1 TATSGRMWG
10 TQTSGSRSGATA
22 SWSSTRVSIRTGAA
36 TGCGPDSISATSSYE
51 IWTGTASPRSFLTCC
66 RVGHTA
72 ASTRSSTDTSDP
84 RGPIGSGR
92 TFGGIPDTASA
103 TLTTAAYRS
112 SFQGTT
118 A

>member
-1 TATSGRMWG
+1 GEPE
-10 TQTSGSRSGATA
+10 
-22 SWSSTRVSIRTGAA
+22 V
-36 TGCGPDSISATSSYE
+36 
-51 IWTGTASPRSFLTCC
+51 FLDLLQG
-66 RVGHTA
+66 GHTA

-118 A
+118 ASWASSQTRRTRAGPSRSGAIEGAGSSMSLGAFLRRCSVTRSNNGAGPYP